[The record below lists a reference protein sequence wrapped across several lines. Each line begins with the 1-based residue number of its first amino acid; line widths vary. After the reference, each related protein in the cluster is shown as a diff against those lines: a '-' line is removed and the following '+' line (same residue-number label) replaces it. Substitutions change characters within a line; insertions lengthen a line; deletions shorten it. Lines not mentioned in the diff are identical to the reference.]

1 MSTFRIVYRTGEGD
15 MTYTTN
21 ARNVAEAVQKFRRNV
36 GYYTIV
42 RIVSYPDR
50 TTAPS
55 NGRVR

>member
-21 ARNVAEAVQKFRRNV
+21 ARNVAEAVRKFQRNV

-42 RIVSYPDR
+42 RVVSYPDR
-50 TTAPS
+50 NTAPS
-55 NGRVR
+55 KGRVR

>member
-21 ARNVAEAVQKFRRNV
+21 ARNVAEAVRKFRRNV

-42 RIVSYPDR
+42 RVVSYPDR
-50 TTAPS
+50 TTAPAS
-55 NGRVR
+55 GKVR